1 MDKKEGTNVRSKLV
15 KYFKKELMVELV
27 YFSKTSEISKRKVKI
42 IKFQGELFHAY
53 CFKQH
58 AKRTF
63 LIDNVLAVAPVFPK
77 ERGAV

>member
-1 MDKKEGTNVRSKLV
+1 MDKMEGTNVRSELV
-15 KYFKKELMVELV
+15 KYFKQGWLVELMYL
-27 YFSKTSEISKRKVKI
+27 SKTGEISKRKVKI
-42 IKFQGELFHAY
+42 IKFQGDLFHAY

-63 LIDNVLAVAPVFPK
+63 LINNVLALAPLIPK

>member
-1 MDKKEGTNVRSKLV
+1 VRIELV
-15 KYFKKELMVELV
+15 KYFKHGWMVELM
-27 YFSKTSEISKRKVKI
+27 YLSKTGEISKRKVKI
-42 IKFQGELFHAY
+42 NKFQGDLFHTY

>member
-1 MDKKEGTNVRSKLV
+1 MRSELLKYLKHGWLV
-15 KYFKKELMVELV
+15 ELMYL
-27 YFSKTSEISKRKVKI
+27 SKAGEISKRKVKI
-42 IKFQGELFHAY
+42 IKVQGDLFHAY
-53 CFKQH
+53 CFNQH

>member
-1 MDKKEGTNVRSKLV
+1 MRIELV
-15 KYFKKELMVELV
+15 KYFKHGWMVELM
-27 YFSKTSEISKRKVKI
+27 YLSKAGEFSKRKVKI
-42 IKFQGELFHAY
+42 IKFQGDLFHAY

-63 LIDNVLAVAPVFPK
+63 LIDNVLAVVPVFLK